1 MLESLI
7 NNNEN
12 NLRDSTLI
20 DNEMKQFISEH
31 EGDMIINDIILLEDM
46 GYERKMINKIYI
58 LLKPENMER
67 AIDYM
72 TEIDGIYQHD
82 FFESNHKSK
91 DKDLCFICKMPRK
104 CHINYLPNDLDNND
118 QYNVEEN
125 DLLLTENKKDSIT
138 LNIKNEDDIMIN
150 NICNVCFEDVEGEDL
165 KFNLLPCNHV
175 CCTECWT
182 NYLKSLINEAKVD
195 RIKCVEYKCK
205 EEIPEDFIFKH
216 INNDEKLIEKY
227 NKFKIRANILK
238 DPNKKF
244 CPEPDC
250 ESFLEKNS
258 EEKYVQC
265 KNGHEFCFECLRK
278 PHGNSSCEQFME
290 KEFMTWK
297 KDKRVKRCPRC
308 KIYTEKNEGCN
319 HMTCTSCK
327 YQWCWLCEEEYT
339 YGHYDGGKCKGFQFT
354 KADNLEEAKKTLDY
368 SRSLLN
374 YDYAYN
380 NRDTNCCF
388 SLNTIFPCFFTVPRN
403 IRINSCQRFQYS
415 FLMWFIGFLGIT
427 YFTLFDSPMFNH
439 ANKSCGLFIMVI
451 IIGFTLFIPYQL
463 LFTCLITPFILICFV
478 SESFFKLLLKFLCMN
493 VR

>member
-82 FFESNHKSK
+82 FFESYHKSK

-175 CCTECWT
+175 C
-182 NYLKSLINEAKVD
+182 
-195 RIKCVEYKCK
+195 
-205 EEIPEDFIFKH
+205 
-216 INNDEKLIEKY
+216 
-227 NKFKIRANILK
+227 
-238 DPNKKF
+238 
-244 CPEPDC
+244 
-250 ESFLEKNS
+250 
-258 EEKYVQC
+258 
-265 KNGHEFCFECLRK
+265 
-278 PHGNSSCEQFME
+278 
-290 KEFMTWK
+290 
-297 KDKRVKRCPRC
+297 
-308 KIYTEKNEGCN
+308 
-319 HMTCTSCK
+319 
-327 YQWCWLCEEEYT
+327 
-339 YGHYDGGKCKGFQFT
+339 
-354 KADNLEEAKKTLDY
+354 
-368 SRSLLN
+368 
-374 YDYAYN
+374 
-380 NRDTNCCF
+380 
-388 SLNTIFPCFFTVPRN
+388 
-403 IRINSCQRFQYS
+403 
-415 FLMWFIGFLGIT
+415 
-427 YFTLFDSPMFNH
+427 
-439 ANKSCGLFIMVI
+439 
-451 IIGFTLFIPYQL
+451 
-463 LFTCLITPFILICFV
+463 
-478 SESFFKLLLKFLCMN
+478 
-493 VR
+493 